1 MARKKTVLNYIPK
14 ESVIH
19 KLTGTTKLFI
29 FLLLSF
35 GSIITYDTRVL
46 FGLFVFCVICFYVS
60 RIKLSE
66 VKTMIG
72 FLFVFLIINGI
83 VIFLF
88 NPNYGPDLYGTRHEL
103 FHIAGKYYITT
114 EQLFYQANVMLKYFI
129 ALPIA
134 ILFVS
139 TTNPSE
145 LAASLNSIGIPY
157 KVAYIVALALRYI
170 PDIQNDY
177 HDISQAQQA
186 RGIELGKGVKLNK
199 RLKNVV
205 NILFPLVLTSIQ
217 RIDLVSNAMDLRCF
231 GKSNKRTWYM
241 KKKFEIRDY
250 VAMTMGVVMFVL
262 CLVITF
268 ADGNRFFNPFI

>member
-14 ESVIH
+14 ESAIH
-19 KLTGTTKLFI
+19 RLTGTTKLFI

-35 GSIITYDTRVL
+35 ASIITYDTRVL
-46 FGLFVFCVICFYVS
+46 LGLFAFCVVCFIIS
-60 RIKLSE
+60 KIKLSE

-88 NPNYGPDLYGTRHEL
+88 NPNYGPELYGTRHEL

-157 KVAYIVALALRYI
+157 KIAYIVALALRYI

-186 RGIELGKGVKLNK
+186 RGIELGKGVKLGK

-241 KKKFEIRDY
+241 KKKFVLRDY
-250 VAMTMGVVMFVL
+250 VSIFVGIVIFAL
-262 CLVITF
+262 SILITF

>member
-1 MARKKTVLNYIPK
+1 MARKNTVLNYLPK

-19 KLTGTTKLFI
+19 RLTGTTKLVI

-35 GSIITYDTRVL
+35 ASIITYDTRVL
-46 FGLFVFCVICFYVS
+46 LGLFAFCVVCFIVS
-60 RIKLSE
+60 KIKLSE
-66 VKTMIG
+66 IKTAIG
-72 FLFVFLIINGI
+72 FLFLFLIMNAI
-83 VIFLF
+83 VIYIF

-103 FHIAGKYYITT
+103 FHIAGKYYVTT
-114 EQLFYQANVMLKYFI
+114 EQLFYQANIMLKYFI

-145 LAASLNSIGIPY
+145 LAASLNGIGVPY

-186 RGIELGKGVKLNK
+186 RGIELGKGVKLTK

-205 NILFPLVLTSIQ
+205 NILFPLILTSVQ

-241 KKKFEIRDY
+241 KKKFVTRDY
-250 VAMTMGVVMFVL
+250 IALLVGIAVFVL
-262 CLVITF
+262 SLVVTF
-268 ADGNRFFNPFI
+268 ADGNRFYNPFI

>member
-1 MARKKTVLNYIPK
+1 MARKNTVLNYIPK
-14 ESVIH
+14 ESPIH

-35 GSIITYDTRVL
+35 ASIITFDTRVL
-46 FGLFVFCVICFYVS
+46 IGLFLFCVICFVIS
-60 RIKLSE
+60 KIKLSE
-66 VKTMIG
+66 VKTMVG
-72 FLFVFLIINGI
+72 FLFLFLIINAI
-83 VIFLF
+83 VIYIF
-88 NPNYGPDLYGTRHEL
+88 NPNYGPELYGTRHEL

-114 EQLFYQANVMLKYFI
+114 EQLFYQANVMMKYFI

-186 RGIELGKGVKLNK
+186 RGIELGKGVKLSK
-199 RLKNVV
+199 RFKNVV
-205 NILFPLVLTSIQ
+205 SILFPLILTSVQ
-217 RIDLVSNAMDLRCF
+217 RIDLISNAFLTIS
-231 GKSNKRTWYM
+231 GSEVYLT
-241 KKKFEIRDY
+241 
-250 VAMTMGVVMFVL
+250 
-262 CLVITF
+262 VIYSIL
-268 ADGNRFFNPFI
+268 AIVG

>member
-1 MARKKTVLNYIPK
+1 MARKNTVLNYIPK
-14 ESVIH
+14 ESIIH
-19 KLTGTTKLFI
+19 RLTGTTKLFI

-35 GSIITYDTRVL
+35 ASIVTFDTRVL
-46 FGLFVFCVICFYVS
+46 FGLFGFCIICFIIS
-60 RIKLSE
+60 KIKLSE

-72 FLFVFLIINGI
+72 FLFLFLIMNGI
-83 VIFLF
+83 IIYLF

-103 FHIAGKYYITT
+103 FYIAGKYYVTT

-157 KVAYIVALALRYI
+157 KIAYTVALALRYI

-186 RGIELGKGVKLNK
+186 RGIELGKGVKLSK

-205 NILFPLVLTSIQ
+205 NILFPLILTSVQ

-241 KKKFEIRDY
+241 KKQFALRDY
-250 VAMTMGVVMFVL
+250 VAIVIGIALFVL
-262 CLVITF
+262 SLVVTY
-268 ADGNRFFNPFI
+268 ANGNRFYNPFI

>member
-1 MARKKTVLNYIPK
+1 MARRNTVLNYIPK
-14 ESVIH
+14 ESIIH
-19 KLTGTTKLFI
+19 SLTGTTKLFI

-35 GSIITYDTRVL
+35 ISVITYDTRVL
-46 FGLFVFCVICFYVS
+46 IGLFVFCVICFIMS
-60 RIKLSE
+60 KIKLKEIMSM
-66 VKTMIG
+66 VG
-72 FLFVFLIINGI
+72 FLFAFLIINAI
-83 VIFLF
+83 VIYLF

-103 FHIAGKYYITT
+103 FHIAGKYYITL

-145 LAASLNSIGIPY
+145 FAASLNSIGIPY
-157 KVAYIVALALRYI
+157 KASYVVALALRYI

-186 RGIELGKGVKLNK
+186 RGIELGKNVKLSK

-205 NILFPLVLTSIQ
+205 NILFPLVLTSVQ

-231 GKSNKRTWYM
+231 GKNKKRTWYM
-241 KKKFEIRDY
+241 KKKFKTKDFIAMAIGLIVFIISIY
-250 VAMTMGVVMFVL
+250 V
-262 CLVITF
+262 TF
-268 ADGNRFFNPFI
+268 ADGNRFYNPFI

>member
-1 MARKKTVLNYIPK
+1 MARNNVLNYIPK
-14 ESVIH
+14 KSVIH
-19 KLTGTTKLFI
+19 ELTGTTKLFI

-35 GSIITYDTRVL
+35 ASIITYDTRVL
-46 FGLFVFCVICFYVS
+46 LGLFLFCVICFAIS
-60 RIKLSE
+60 KIKLSE

-72 FLFVFLIINGI
+72 FLFLFLIMNGV
-83 VIFLF
+83 VIYLF
-88 NPNYGPDLYGTRHEL
+88 NPNYGPDLYGTRQEL
-103 FHIAGKYYITT
+103 FHIAGKYYITV

-157 KVAYIVALALRYI
+157 KVAYVVELALRYI
-170 PDIQNDY
+170 PDIQKDY

-186 RGIELGKGVKLNK
+186 RGIELGKGVKFTK

-205 NILFPLVLTSIQ
+205 NILFPLILTSVQ

-231 GKSNKRTWYM
+231 GKYNKRTWYM
-241 KKKFEIRDY
+241 KKKFALKDY
-250 VAMTMGVVMFVL
+250 IAMFIGVTIFAISL
-262 CLVITF
+262 LITF
-268 ADGNRFFNPFI
+268 ADGNRFYNPFI

>member
-1 MARKKTVLNYIPK
+1 MARKNTVLNYLPK
-14 ESVIH
+14 ESIIH
-19 KLTGTTKLFI
+19 RLTGTTKLFI

-35 GSIITYDTRVL
+35 ASVITYDTRVL
-46 FGLFVFCVICFYVS
+46 IGLFVFCMICFFVS
-60 RIKLSE
+60 KIKLSE
-66 VKTMIG
+66 VKTMVG
-72 FLFVFLIINGI
+72 FLFLFLIMNGI
-83 VIFLF
+83 IIYLF

-157 KVAYIVALALRYI
+157 KVSYIVSLALRYI
-170 PDIQNDY
+170 PDIQDDY

-186 RGIELGKGVKLNK
+186 RGIELGKGVKLSK

-205 NILFPLVLTSIQ
+205 NIIFPLILTSVQ
-217 RIDLVSNAMDLRCF
+217 RIDLISNAMDLRCF
-231 GKSNKRTWYM
+231 GKHNKRTWYM
-241 KKKFEIRDY
+241 KKKFVFRDY
-250 VAMTMGVVMFVL
+250 VAIIIGIAVFVL
-262 CLVITF
+262 SLVITF
-268 ADGNRFFNPFI
+268 ADGNRFYNPFI

>member
-1 MARKKTVLNYIPK
+1 MAKTVLNYIPK

-19 KLTGTTKLFI
+19 RLTGSTKLFI

-35 GSIITYDTRVL
+35 ASIITYDTRVL
-46 FGLFVFCVICFYVS
+46 LGLFVFCMVCFMLS
-60 RIKLSE
+60 KIKLSE
-66 VKTMIG
+66 VKTTI
-72 FLFVFLIINGI
+72 VFLVIFLVVNGI
-83 VIFLF
+83 VIYLF

-103 FHIAGKYYITT
+103 FHIGGKYYITL

-157 KVAYIVALALRYI
+157 KVSYTVALALRYI
-170 PDIQNDY
+170 PDVQKDY

-186 RGIELGKGVKLNK
+186 RGIELGKDVKITK

-205 NILFPLVLTSIQ
+205 NILFPLILTSVQ
-217 RIDLVSNAMDLRCF
+217 RIDLISNAMDLRCF
-231 GKSNKRTWYM
+231 GKKDKRTWYM
-241 KKKFEIRDY
+241 KKKFTSIDY
-250 VAMTMGVVMFVL
+250 FALAVCLVLFVL
-262 CLVITF
+262 CIVVTY
-268 ADGNRFFNPFI
+268 ADGNRFFNPFV